1 MTTKMLHCVIF
12 KIYYIIH
19 GLNFKMLIRKSYLA
33 LSFGRTQVIGIGG
46 IPIIATPFITL
57 EKYALSNDV
66 FPLQTFD
73 DEYNMYMQW
82 NL

>member
-57 EKYALSNDV
+57 KNILYLMMWALYKPLVMNIVCISN
-66 FPLQTFD
+66 
-73 DEYNMYMQW
+73 
-82 NL
+82 